1 MPFYI
6 CFVVFQETN
15 SAEPLVSRVFFFFIC
30 FEQIG
35 EVGET
40 LTGFREF
47 LFNFM

>member
-15 SAEPLVSRVFFFFIC
+15 SAEPLVCRFFFIC
-30 FEQIG
+30 FGQIG